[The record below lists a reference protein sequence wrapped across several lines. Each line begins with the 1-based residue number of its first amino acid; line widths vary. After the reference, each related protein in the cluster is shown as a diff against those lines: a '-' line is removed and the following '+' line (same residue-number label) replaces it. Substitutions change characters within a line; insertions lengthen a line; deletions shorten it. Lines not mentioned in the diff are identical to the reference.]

1 MNKTQSIWT
10 DDTGCCSKRQPP
22 NSDFYVLS
30 AFSIVISI
38 GFYIATLI
46 IGKRN
51 ERIQYIPDD
60 LMPPNHQN
68 RLDVTVMNIN
78 DAESTTS
85 TNLLNAS
92 NFPDGIQSKPT
103 NYGSISNRSTSSSD
117 DNDEDDDIDI
127 LPIQNPNLIQ
137 I

>member
-1 MNKTQSIWT
+1 MNTTQSLWT
-10 DDTGCCSKRQPP
+10 DKTGCCSKRQPP
-22 NSDFYVLS
+22 TSDFFVLS

-38 GFYIATLI
+38 GFYIATFI

-51 ERIQYIPDD
+51 ERVQYIPDD
-60 LMPPNHQN
+60 LMPTNTQN
-68 RLDVTVMNIN
+68 RLDDTVMNIN

-85 TNLLNAS
+85 TNLLNS
-92 NFPDGIQSKPT
+92 PELPDRIQSKPT
-103 NYGSISNRSTSSSD
+103 NYGSILNTSTSSSD
-117 DNDEDDDIDI
+117 DNDDADEDI